1 MSVGYYLD
9 NYKPTTL
16 QTELV
21 RTETEKES
29 TFTLKN
35 PVKQNV
41 YVQVHGKM
49 YKQYM
54 DTSCHSEKGWPK
66 ADSVVFSMEGQKFDI
81 NFHNV
86 EEKNVEE
93 EGNFMTFKNL
103 PAGTYKLKSKQAAEP
118 LFTTPLSIGI
128 IAHAATQAVELA

>member
-16 QTELV
+16 QTDLA
-21 RTETEKES
+21 RDQTES
-29 TFTLKN
+29 TFTLEN

-54 DTSCHSEKGWPK
+54 DPVCH
-66 ADSVVFSMEGQKFDI
+66 
-81 NFHNV
+81 
-86 EEKNVEE
+86 
-93 EGNFMTFKNL
+93 
-103 PAGTYKLKSKQAAEP
+103 
-118 LFTTPLSIGI
+118 
-128 IAHAATQAVELA
+128 

>member
-16 QTELV
+16 QTDLA
-21 RTETEKES
+21 RDQKDS
-29 TFTLKN
+29 TYTLKN

-54 DTSCHSEKGWPK
+54 DAACHAEKGWPK
-66 ADSVVFSMEGQKFDI
+66 ADSVVFSMEEQKIDI

-86 EEKNVEE
+86 EKD
-93 EGNFMTFKNL
+93 EGNFFTFKDL
-103 PAGTYKLKSKQAAEP
+103 PAGTYTLKATQEEYPILS
-118 LFTTPLSIGI
+118 TPLSIGI

>member
-16 QTELV
+16 QTDLA
-21 RTETEKES
+21 RTQTES
-29 TFTLKN
+29 TFTLEN

-41 YVQVHGKM
+41 YVQVHGKA

-54 DTSCHSEKGWPK
+54 DAACHSLKGWPK
-66 ADSVVFSMEGQKFDI
+66 DDSIVFSMEGQKFNI

-86 EEKNVEE
+86 EKD
-93 EGNFMTFKNL
+93 EGNFMTFKDL
-103 PAGTYKLKSKQAAEP
+103 PAGKYKMKARQAEEG
-118 LFTTPLSIGI
+118 LNTTPLSIGI

>member
-16 QTELV
+16 QTDLA
-21 RTETEKES
+21 RDQTES
-29 TFTLKN
+29 TFTLEN

-54 DTSCHSEKGWPK
+54 DTVCHSYKGWPK
-66 ADSVVFSMEGQKFDI
+66 ADSVVFSMKGQKFDI
-81 NFHNV
+81 KFHNV
-86 EEKNVEE
+86 EED
-93 EGNFMTFKNL
+93 EGSFIEFKDL
-103 PAGTYKLKSKQAAEP
+103 PAGKYTMKATQEKT
-118 LFTTPLSIGI
+118 FTAPLSIGI
-128 IAHAATQAVELA
+128 IAHAAKEAVELA